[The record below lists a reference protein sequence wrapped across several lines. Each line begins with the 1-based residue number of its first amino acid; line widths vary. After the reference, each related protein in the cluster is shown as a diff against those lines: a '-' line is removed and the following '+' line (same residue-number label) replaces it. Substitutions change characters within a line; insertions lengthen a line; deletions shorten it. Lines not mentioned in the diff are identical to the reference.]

1 MSSTSVSALTSSIT
15 YPLGLFGIVGV
26 GLGLTG
32 IVILGALGGGAT
44 LFSGLFALLVIA
56 FALLTGPIVA
66 AVVGAQ
72 PSRDDGDTPQYGL
85 VFVGNAVGYLLMMV
99 LVLVILTVG
108 IAALSAGGGSAG
120 GTTGTTGGGGG
131 SVNLGQYLL
140 PVLLIAVPT
149 GGVAVATRY
158 WQHRQL
164 SASTGAADETAVALP
179 DVSQRSLIA
188 GGVGL
193 LFLGAII
200 GGAMVLT
207 GPTTADQFT
216 VTGEGYSQGQTIFV
230 DATVENVGEQTQTAT
245 LGVETSFGGEA
256 SQGFSTSR
264 EVTVVGGSRT
274 TETIALGEFGD
285 LTPTQEQAL
294 QSGDFRIEFTIDGQV
309 KDTYTE

>member
-1 MSSTSVSALTSSIT
+1 MSSTSVSALTRSIG

-32 IVILGALGGGAT
+32 VVMLGALGGGAS

-72 PSRDDGDTPQYGL
+72 PPRDDADTPQYGL
-85 VFVGNAVGYLLMMV
+85 VFVGTAVGYLLMMV
-99 LVLVILTVG
+99 LVLVILVIG
-108 IAALSAGGGSAG
+108 IAVLSAGGGSAS
-120 GTTGTTGGGGG
+120 GTTGTTGGNG
-131 SVNLGQYLL
+131 SVNPGQYLL

-158 WQHRQL
+158 WRHRQTATPTDDG
-164 SASTGAADETAVALP
+164 SEAAIALP
-179 DVSQRSLIA
+179 DVPRQYLII
-188 GGVGL
+188 GSVGL
-193 LFLGAII
+193 LALGAVVA
-200 GGAMVLT
+200 GVMVLT
-207 GPTTADQFT
+207 GPTAADQLT

-230 DATVENVGEQTQTAT
+230 DATVENIGEQTQTAT
-245 LGVETSFGGEA
+245 LSVETSFGGEV

-264 EVTVVGGSRT
+264 EVTVTGGGRA
-274 TETIALGEFGD
+274 TETVALGEFGD
-285 LTPTQEQAL
+285 LTATQEQAL
-294 QSGDFRIEFTIDGQV
+294 QSGDFRIDFKIDGQT